1 MKSILY
7 VTAEFFQNTKKN
19 MKSDN
24 VEIIKYNINSHC
36 WNMEI
41 TEVKLYCKL
50 LHLVA
55 AVILDVT
62 PCNMAERYQLLR
74 FITVFVLQA

>member
-1 MKSILY
+1 
-7 VTAEFFQNTKKN
+7 
-19 MKSDN
+19 
-24 VEIIKYNINSHC
+24 
-36 WNMEI
+36 MEI